1 MFEDMAAMVWQDF
14 TVTGNG
20 NPERIAG
27 LRVMASFFPLLGV
40 QPIAGRTFVPAEDRP
55 EAAPTAVLS
64 YGFWQRRF
72 GGDRG
77 LVGRSISLNGAVRT
91 VVGIMPAGFQFP
103 SRQAEVWV
111 PAAFTSRELAE
122 RDSHYLL
129 VIARLK
135 ATLLSEAEADMAV
148 IARTLEQ
155 RYTVS
160 NKDLA
165 GVRVIPLR
173 EQYAGGMRLPLA
185 VLLATVGTVLF
196 VACANVAHLLLA
208 RGMFR
213 RKEIAMRV
221 ALGAGRGRVLRQLV
235 TECLVLAVTGELLG
249 VALSTTSFLFLARL
263 IPESFP
269 QGTPLGLNLPVLAFT
284 TGIAL
289 VTAVLFGVGP
299 SLQAATL
306 PLSATLKDAGKRT
319 GDGGHGRL
327 RDALVIAEMTLTV
340 LLLVAAGLL
349 LPSYSR
355 LRGINPGFQSGGVLT
370 AETVLPVARYRDLP
384 TRVAFIRQVLEQVR
398 AMPGVVSAGYVNY
411 LPLTFK
417 GGTVVFSITIEPL
430 AQSTCG
436 RWGFRCS
443 EGAPSTRM
451 MAARRRSPSSLT
463 KRWPARSGRTTTRS
477 GNASGSASA
486 RSSQTGR
493 HSRSSVSWAT
503 SGRWAW
509 TSLCARK
516 CTFR

>member
-1 MFEDMAAMVWQDF
+1 MARLRRLLCRLRNVLRPFDAELELAREVDAHLRLLAEDFERQGLTPRQALVAARRKFGGVEQAKELHRDARSFLWLDQLRQDSHYACRTLARNPGFTVVAVLTLALGIGANTAIFSLIYAVLWRPLPFHAPERLVMVWEDQTRYGFPQGTPAPANFLDWRTQNHVFEDMAAMVWQDF

-27 LRVMASFFPLLGV
+27 LRVMAGFFPLLGV
-40 QPIAGRTFVPAEDRP
+40 QPILGRTFVPAEDRP

-77 LVGRSISLNGAVRT
+77 LVGRTISLNGAVRT

-122 RDSHYLL
+122 RDSHYLT

-135 ATLLSEAEADMAV
+135 GGTLLSEAEANMAV

-155 RYTVS
+155 QYPVS

-263 IPESFP
+263 IPES
-269 QGTPLGLNLPVLAFT
+269 
-284 TGIAL
+284 
-289 VTAVLFGVGP
+289 
-299 SLQAATL
+299 
-306 PLSATLKDAGKRT
+306 
-319 GDGGHGRL
+319 
-327 RDALVIAEMTLTV
+327 
-340 LLLVAAGLL
+340 
-349 LPSYSR
+349 
-355 LRGINPGFQSGGVLT
+355 
-370 AETVLPVARYRDLP
+370 
-384 TRVAFIRQVLEQVR
+384 
-398 AMPGVVSAGYVNY
+398 
-411 LPLTFK
+411 
-417 GGTVVFSITIEPL
+417 
-430 AQSTCG
+430 
-436 RWGFRCS
+436 
-443 EGAPSTRM
+443 
-451 MAARRRSPSSLT
+451 
-463 KRWPARSGRTTTRS
+463 
-477 GNASGSASA
+477 
-486 RSSQTGR
+486 
-493 HSRSSVSWAT
+493 
-503 SGRWAW
+503 
-509 TSLCARK
+509 
-516 CTFR
+516 